1 MNNRPIIAIATT
13 TVLTVTL
20 IFSSSAIFYDFSVM
34 GKPVWG
40 PAGEK
45 KCTSDF
51 FSRTCCWIDDDGGYI
66 HERCETCID
75 MGDGTYAQ
83 CKIKD
88 GPVAAEDSSTPPT
101 PPKPPKGNTDESRAP
116 LNSGVSDQAL
126 TSEDDGNYNSVKPT
140 NAEILTQTQNPS
152 EDSTLTSSSS
162 PQISNS
168 GQDTMNFAKKGS
180 NQNSPVPP
188 ECPKQGP
195 IPPNCTM
202 KPKF

>member
-1 MNNRPIIAIATT
+1 MINRQLIMFTTAALLTTSLIIGSSG
-13 TVLTVTL
+13 
-20 IFSSSAIFYDFSVM
+20 IFDFSVM

-88 GPVAAEDSSTPPT
+88 GPVAAEDSSTS
-101 PPKPPKGNTDESRAP
+101 PKPPKGNLDGTRAP
-116 LNSGVSDQAL
+116 INEEVLDQTFTSGDNDNDNDNQGTSD
-126 TSEDDGNYNSVKPT
+126 
-140 NAEILTQTQNPS
+140 NAEILTRSENPS
-152 EDSTLTSSSS
+152 QKSLSSS
-162 PQISNS
+162 PETFNADQTTS
-168 GQDTMNFAKKGS
+168 FAKKGNS
-180 NQNSPVPP
+180 QNSPVPP

-195 IPPNCTM
+195 IPPDCTM

>member
-1 MNNRPIIAIATT
+1 MNSRQVITIGTATFIT
-13 TVLTVTL
+13 LTL
-20 IFSSSAIFYDFSVM
+20 ILSSSAISYDFSAL

-88 GPVAAEDSSTPPT
+88 GPVAAEDSSTPP
-101 PPKPPKGNTDESRAP
+101 PPKPPKGNIDGSRAP
-116 LNSGVSDQAL
+116 LKNGVLDQTF
-126 TSEDDGNYNSVKPT
+126 TSEDVNDNPVESN
-140 NAEILTQTQNPS
+140 NAELLAQTENPS
-152 EDSTLTSSSS
+152 EDSTSSPPP
-162 PQISNS
+162 PQISDS
-168 GQDTMNFAKKGS
+168 GQVTMNLAKKD
-180 NQNSPVPP
+180 NTQNSPVPP

-195 IPPNCTM
+195 IPPDCTM